1 MVSVYDFEVKKPNG
15 EIVSLKEYEG
25 KPLIIVNT
33 ASKCG
38 LTPQFVGLQSTL

>member
-1 MVSVYDFEVKKPNG
+1 MNTVYDFKVKMANG
-15 EIVSLKEYEG
+15 EEKSLKEYEG

-38 LTPQFVGLQSTL
+38 FTPQFNGLQ